1 MRIWKCEF
9 CQKWCFQNVYFRID
23 WGFLPQCVLVKKDLD
38 VNDVCSKV
46 NAAFLKAVLP
56 FLSRV
61 ENEAING
68 IEEST

>member
-1 MRIWKCEF
+1 MF
-9 CQKWCFQNVYFRID
+9 QFHFVTQLLQKHIYQYKTV
-23 WGFLPQCVLVKKDLD
+23 GLSLLVKKKDLD

>member
-1 MRIWKCEF
+1 MF
-9 CQKWCFQNVYFRID
+9 QFHFVTQLLQKHIYQLQNS
-23 WGFLPQCVLVKKDLD
+23 WSLSTCVIKKDLD

>member
-1 MRIWKCEF
+1 MNVSIPFCHAIIAKTYISVQNSWSLSTCE
-9 CQKWCFQNVYFRID
+9 
-23 WGFLPQCVLVKKDLD
+23 KKDLD